1 MPLDF
6 SCADWEDRL
15 KAGQPPMPDLPVC
28 LGRAHRA
35 AEVFDNLR
43 LPDVPGQPSLRDAGA
58 DWFRQ
63 IVKYAFGAID
73 EDGRPGI
80 GEIFCLV
87 PKKNGKTTYTAAL
100 GITALLLNTVKGAE
114 LMIVSATQE
123 IAQTCFSQIVG
134 MIKADLPEEEGDQP
148 YLLQRFDIKEHQSK
162 IVDRWTGAVLKVKT
176 FDMRVV
182 TGSIPLLCIVDELHI
197 LGASAQAER
206 VLAQIRGGMITRDN
220 SMLVFI
226 TTQSDT
232 PPAGVF
238 KTELDY
244 ARRVRAG
251 EEPSTN
257 MLVCLYEFPE
267 AMQIDEARAW
277 ADPENWHMVL
287 PNLGRSITLD
297 RLKRLYWKYKGQG
310 PGPFRI
316 WASQHLNI
324 QVGLALHGSRWIGVD
339 HWAGCSRS
347 EIDLAYLMEKSEVVC
362 AGVDGGGLD
371 DLMALGLIGR
381 HRETGQWI
389 GWARA
394 WAHDEVL
401 ERRKDIA
408 PRLLD
413 FEQDGDL
420 VRCTTPTQDI
430 EDVAALCADVFTAGL
445 FPEADAIGLDPYGI
459 QALLTELNLAGLG
472 DELMASIGQGTR
484 LSPAVWGMERK
495 LKDQTFI
502 HGGAPMLNWVIS
514 NARAEQRGSAVLITK
529 QSSGKAKIDPLI
541 AILNASMLMARN
553 PQAATALVSP
563 WDDPDFSLS
572 KGKAA

>member
-6 SCADWEDRL
+6 SCTDWADRL
-15 KAGQPPMPDLPVC
+15 EAGQPPMPDLPVC

-35 AEVFDNLR
+35 AQIFDNLR
-43 LPDVPGQPSLRDAGA
+43 LPDVPGQPELRQAGA
-58 DWFRQ
+58 GWFRQ

-73 EDGRPGI
+73 ETGAPGV
-80 GEIFCLV
+80 GEVFCLV

-100 GITALLLNTVKGAE
+100 GITALMLNEIKGAE

-134 MIKADLPEEEGDQP
+134 MIKADRPEDEGEQP
-148 YLLQRFDIKEHQSK
+148 YLVQRFDIKEHQSR
-162 IVDRWTGAVLKVKT
+162 IVDRWTNAVLKVKT

-182 TGSIPLLCIVDELHI
+182 TGSIPLLCIVDELHL
-197 LGASAQAER
+197 LGANTHAER
-206 VLAQIRGGMITRDN
+206 VLTQIRGGMITRPN
-220 SMLVFI
+220 ALLVFI

-238 KTELDY
+238 KQELDY
-244 ARRVRAG
+244 ARRVRDG
-251 EEPSTN
+251 QEQDTN

-267 AMQIDEARAW
+267 AMQIDEARPW

-287 PNLGRSITLD
+287 PNLGRSIDLA

-310 PGPFRI
+310 PGPFRT
-316 WASQHLNI
+316 WASQHLNV

-339 HWAGCSRS
+339 HWAMCSRS
-347 EIDLAYLMEKSEVVC
+347 EIDLAELLERSEVVT
-362 AGVDGGGLD
+362 AGIDGGGLD

-381 HRETGQWI
+381 DRDTGDWMA
-389 GWARA
+389 WARA

-401 ERRKDIA
+401 DRRKDIA

-413 FEQDGDL
+413 FEADGDL

-430 EDVAALCADVFTAGL
+430 EDCADLCAQVLDAGL
-445 FPEADAIGLDPYGI
+445 FPEAAGIGLDPYGI
-459 QALLTELNLAGLG
+459 TALLTELNARGMEG
-472 DELMASIGQGTR
+472 DLLASIGQGTR
-484 LSPAVWGMERK
+484 LSPAVWGLERK
-495 LKDQTFI
+495 LKDQTFL
-502 HGGAPMLNWVIS
+502 HGGTAMLNWVIS

-541 AILNASMLMARN
+541 SILNAFVLMARN
-553 PQAATALVSP
+553 PQAAGALVSP
-563 WDDPDFSLS
+563 WDDPDYSLTK
-572 KGKAA
+572 KGA

>member
-6 SCADWEDRL
+6 SCPDWEDRL
-15 KAGQPPMPDLPVC
+15 KAGRPPMPDLPVC

-35 AEVFDNLR
+35 AAIFDNLR
-43 LPDVPGQPSLRDAGA
+43 LPDVPGQPELRTAGG

-73 EDGRPGI
+73 ENGAPGV

-100 GITALLLNTVKGAE
+100 GITALLLNKVKGAE

-123 IAQTCFSQIVG
+123 IAQTCFSQIIG
-134 MIKADLPEEEGDQP
+134 MIKADQPDIEGDQP
-148 YLLQRFDIKEHQSK
+148 YLVQRFDIKEHQNK
-162 IVDRWTGAVLKVKT
+162 IVDRWTNAVLKVKT

-182 TGSIPLLCIVDELHI
+182 TGSIPLLCIVDELHL
-197 LGASAQAER
+197 LGASAHAER

-220 SMLVFI
+220 ALLVFI
-226 TTQSDT
+226 TTQSDQ

-238 KTELDY
+238 KTELDA
-244 ARRVRAG
+244 ARRIRAG
-251 EEPSTN
+251 EETGGN

-277 ADPENWHMVL
+277 ADPENWPMVL
-287 PNLGRSITLD
+287 PNLGKSIDLG
-297 RLKRLYWKYKGQG
+297 RLKRLFWKYKSQG

-324 QVGLALHGSRWIGVD
+324 QIGLALHGSRWIGVD
-339 HWAGCSRS
+339 HWASCTRS
-347 EIDLAYLMEKSEVVC
+347 EIDLAYLLEKSEVVC
-362 AGVDGGGLD
+362 AGIDGGGLD
-371 DLMALGLIGR
+371 DLMGLGLIGR
-381 HRETGQWI
+381 HRDTGAWLA
-389 GWARA
+389 WARA

-413 FEQDGDL
+413 FEADGDL

-430 EDVAALCADVFTAGL
+430 EDCSALCAQVMDLGL
-445 FPEADAIGLDPYGI
+445 YPEAQGIGLDPYGI
-459 QALLTELNLAGLG
+459 QALLTELNAAGMDG
-472 DELMASIGQGTR
+472 DLLTSVGQGTR
-484 LSPAVWGMERK
+484 LSPAVWGLERK
-495 LKDQTFI
+495 LKDQTFL
-502 HGGAPMLNWVIS
+502 HGGTGLLNWVVS

-541 AILNASMLMARN
+541 ALLNASVLMARN
-553 PQAATALVSP
+553 PQAAHALVSP
-563 WDDPDFSLS
+563 WDDPAFSMT
-572 KGKAA
+572 KKQVA